1 MSETTDRL
9 ASDVKESMRNR
20 DKARTECLRGLLSE
34 LKNAGIEKKGSQ
46 GVDEEKDNPADYLS
60 EDEVIKSLQKVCKRR
75 KEAAQMFIDGD
86 RQDLADQDL
95 AEVVIIE
102 EYLPK
107 GLAPEDLEALLK
119 EVIAEVGAESMKDMG
134 AVMKAAG
141 PKIAGRADG
150 RAVSE
155 VVRAL
160 LG

>member
-1 MSETTDRL
+1 MSDTTDRIS
-9 ASDVKESMRNR
+9 ADVKESMRAR

-34 LKNAGIEKKGSQ
+34 LKNAGIEKKGNQ
-46 GVDEEKDNPADYLS
+46 GTDEEKANPVDYLS
-60 EDEVIKSLQKVCKRR
+60 EDEVIKALQKVCKRR
-75 KEAAQMFIDGD
+75 KEAAQMFIEGD
-86 RQDLADQDL
+86 RQDLADLDL
-95 AEVVIIE
+95 AEVAMIE

-107 GLAPEDLEALLK
+107 GLSSSELEALVR
-119 EVIAEVGAESMKDMG
+119 EVISEVGAKSMKDMG

-155 VVRAL
+155 VVRGL